1 MPQSG
6 DRARE
11 QGSRLGYTG
20 QLEARRPKLQKAAL
34 VTPPLQLGT
43 DGILFESHSRTR
55 REVTESRNG
64 VLQFYHCQVELCS
77 RNTPRCTL
85 LIRRLVKK
93 KKKNYKLVWCSRLR
107 SRRAAYEFPHRV
119 RHRAS
124 TDLLYVFLVLCHSSS
139 CTDVFSDRKEI
150 RDCGVIGSCPTAGL
164 FLSLIH
170 I

>member
-20 QLEARRPKLQKAAL
+20 QPEARRPKPQKAAL
-34 VTPPLQLGT
+34 VTPPLQLVT

-93 KKKNYKLVWCSRLR
+93 KKKTTNLYGALGFGAEGQLTNFRTVSVIAPVQIYCMFFWCFVT
-107 SRRAAYEFPHRV
+107 APRV
-119 RHRAS
+119 
-124 TDLLYVFLVLCHSSS
+124 LMCF
-139 CTDVFSDRKEI
+139 
-150 RDCGVIGSCPTAGL
+150 PTARR
-164 FLSLIH
+164 
-170 I
+170 